1 MSNLSQERINED
13 LFNEVQRL
21 KRKSR
26 VDDEE
31 IRRLKEENRELRLK
45 IEDLE
50 DCTCFRYVEDEEGA
64 E

>member
-1 MSNLSQERINED
+1 MSNLSQEQINAD

-45 IEDLE
+45 IED
-50 DCTCFRYVEDEEGA
+50 CTCFRYVEDEEG
-64 E
+64 EE